1 MPQRVFL
8 ILNPAAGRGRARRAW
23 RTVEPALRDAGVAFE
38 MAVEERPQLAIGLA
52 AGAARAGFD
61 VIAAVGGDGTIHE
74 VVNGIMTSGVE
85 PRPALAII
93 PGGTGN
99 DFARGVGI
107 PKDPLTAGR
116 LLLGGERRRIDVG
129 QVNERYFVGIS
140 GVGFDAEVAAR
151 VNGWPKWI
159 GGTSVYVAAI
169 LNTLVAYRCVPTRV
183 VLDGQEQRLR
193 MFLVAAANTPWYGGG
208 MYMAPQ
214 ARPDDGAL
222 EIVIARDLGTI
233 ETLGLLPKVFSGA
246 HLRHR
251 KVTHQSARE
260 VLVESEAPL
269 AIHADGETVGY
280 VPALFRVV
288 PRAIEVIAPAADPAA
303 AAPRSPR

>member
-1 MPQRVFL
+1 MPQRVFV

-23 RTVEPALRDAGVAFE
+23 ATVEPALRDAGLAFE
-38 MAVEERPQLAIGLA
+38 EVVEERPKLAIGLA
-52 AGAARAGFD
+52 ADAARAGFD
-61 VIAAVGGDGTIHE
+61 VIAAVGGDGTVHE
-74 VVNGIMTSGVE
+74 VANGIMAAAVT
-85 PRPALAII
+85 PQPALAII

-107 PKDPLTAGR
+107 PKDPLAAGR
-116 LLLGGERRRIDVG
+116 LLLNGARRRVDIG
-129 QVNERYFVGIS
+129 RVNDRYFVSIS

-169 LNTLVAYRCVPTRV
+169 LNMLVAYRCVPTRV
-183 VLDGQEQRLR
+183 TVDGAEQQLR
-193 MFLVAAANTPWYGGG
+193 MFLIAAANTPWYGGG
-208 MYMAPQ
+208 MYMAPD
-214 ARPDDGAL
+214 ANPDDGAL
-222 EIVIARDLGTI
+222 EIIMARDLGKI

-260 VLVESEAPL
+260 VRVESDAPL
-269 AIHADGETVGY
+269 AIHADGETVGR
-280 VPALFRVV
+280 VPALFRIV
-288 PRAIEVIAPAADPAA
+288 PRGLEIIVPAAGPAA
-303 AAPRSPR
+303 AAPRSRR